1 MMFFDVQNADPSILS
16 TLLEQYGVMGLVFGV
31 LLTLILRQNKA
42 AGKRIEQLEEAN
54 DQQHI
59 KNIEALKETIE
70 QYVELVKH
78 NTQVLS
84 DLTSCLRAMKETI
97 DRFTQK

>member
-1 MMFFDVQNADPSILS
+1 MMFLEVQNADPGILG
-16 TLLEQYGVMGLVFGV
+16 TLLQQYGIMGLVFGV

-42 AGKRIEQLEEAN
+42 ASKRIEQLEESN
-54 DQQHI
+54 DEQHI
-59 KNIEALKETIE
+59 KNIEALKETIN
-70 QYVELVKH
+70 QYVDLVKH